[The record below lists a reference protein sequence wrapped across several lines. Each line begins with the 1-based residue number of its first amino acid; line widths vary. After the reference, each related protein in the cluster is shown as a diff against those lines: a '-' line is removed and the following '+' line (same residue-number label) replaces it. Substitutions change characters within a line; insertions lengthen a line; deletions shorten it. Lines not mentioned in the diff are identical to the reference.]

1 VAAEI
6 VREKVLMLTREEIPH
21 SIAVIIEEMK
31 TRTNQTLYLP
41 TTIYVERE
49 SQKGILIGKNGSMLK
64 EVGRLARLEL
74 EALFG
79 NRIFLELW
87 VKVKK
92 DWRDSEGALRSFGY
106 E

>member
-1 VAAEI
+1 
-6 VREKVLMLTREEIPH
+6 
-21 SIAVIIEEMK
+21 
-31 TRTNQTLYLP
+31 
-41 TTIYVERE
+41 
-49 SQKGILIGKNGSMLK
+49 
-64 EVGRLARLEL
+64 LARLDL

-79 NRIFLELW
+79 NKIFLELW